1 MNKGT
6 LSVAASYVLWGL
18 LPIFWKLLADV
29 DSFYILACRV
39 VFSLIV
45 SAALLPAMKAAGKAA
60 RALKSRRL
68 VGLMFA
74 CGLLISF
81 NWGVL
86 IYCVAAGRVLD
97 VSLAYYINPLLA
109 ILVGFICF
117 RERLSAAQWISVAIA
132 AAGVAA
138 PMVMAGEFPW
148 LAVLC
153 GLSFAIYGAVKKVAD
168 IPGEISTFMETL
180 LVVPI
185 ALAYIIIAEAGGGP
199 ISTGQ
204 LSGWRLLLL
213 PAAGVATFMPVFLYS
228 AGIRTT
234 SMGVS
239 GVLMYINPTLQLF
252 CGAVLYG
259 EKMSTAMTVT
269 FVLVW
274 IATAIYLAGG
284 YYDRKRQKLPEK
296 GEA

>member
-1 MNKGT
+1 MKKGT
-6 LSVAASYVLWGL
+6 IYVTLSYVLWGL
-18 LPIFWKLLADV
+18 LPVFWKLLADV
-29 DSFYILACRV
+29 DSFYVLACRV
-39 VFSLIV
+39 VFSLVV
-45 SAALLPAMKAAGKAA
+45 SAALLPLLGEA
-60 RALKSRRL
+60 RRAKDALKDKRL
-68 VGLMFA
+68 VGLMLC

-117 RERLSAAQWISVAIA
+117 RERLSAAQWISCAIA

-138 PMVMAGEFPW
+138 PMVMAGEFPI

-168 IPGEISTFMETL
+168 IPGELSTFMETL
-180 LVVPI
+180 LVVPFAI
-185 ALAYIIIAEAGGGP
+185 AFIIYCEANGGP
-199 ISTGQ
+199 VASGQ

-213 PAAGVATFMPVFLYS
+213 PAAGAVTFLPVYLYS

-234 SMGVS
+234 SMGLS
-239 GVLMYINPTLQLF
+239 GVLMYINPTLQLLI
-252 CGAVLYG
+252 GLLYG
-259 EKMSTAMTVT
+259 ETLGTDMLVT
-269 FVLVW
+269 FACVW
-274 IATAIYLAGG
+274 IATAIYLISGAKS
-284 YYDRKRQKLPEK
+284 RKRAANAALE
-296 GEA
+296 E

>member
-60 RALKSRRL
+60 QALKSRRL

-199 ISTGQ
+199 VSTGQ

-259 EKMSTAMTVT
+259 EKMSPAMTVT